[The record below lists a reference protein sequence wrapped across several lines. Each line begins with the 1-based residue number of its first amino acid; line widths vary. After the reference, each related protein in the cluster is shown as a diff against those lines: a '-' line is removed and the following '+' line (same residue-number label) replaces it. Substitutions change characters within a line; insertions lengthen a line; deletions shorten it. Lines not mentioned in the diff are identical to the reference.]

1 MQVLDLSI
9 RMLYFMYACA
19 IIIRMITLIYS
30 SEAQLAKRA
39 CDRLVKKTLPERNE
53 WNYISFNM
61 AVTMLKELASEC
73 ESLPF
78 MADKKVVVA
87 DDCAFLAKS
96 KTKYKYLT
104 DDVPESLR
112 DYVDHPN
119 EVVDL
124 YLLVYSDT
132 LDEKNPIVDILKMR
146 NAIKEVAIP
155 KPEEWMAYATK
166 FLGAKRINI
175 DNNALL
181 ELVSRSS
188 GDYGVFAN
196 ELEKYACF
204 ASPGDT
210 IHLHDVESLTAPK
223 IEENAYQISN
233 ALMKNDVARAMA
245 IYKDLKTFG
254 VEEVPLIGMIAGQIR
269 FLEQVYFLDGKG
281 LPAKMIADELKAK
294 PFRVEMALR
303 NLYRVPPG
311 ALERITEEL
320 YEADKAILT
329 GKATPR
335 FAFERF
341 LANFDIRN

>member
-1 MQVLDLSI
+1 M
-9 RMLYFMYACA
+9 RK
-19 IIIRMITLIYS
+19 MITLICS
-30 SEAQLAKRA
+30 PETQLAKRA
-39 CDRLVKKTLPERNE
+39 CDRIVKKTLPERNE

-61 AVTMLKELASEC
+61 AVTRLKELADEC

-78 MADKKVVVA
+78 MDEKKVVVA
-87 DDCAFLAKS
+87 DDCAFLAKT
-96 KTKYKYLT
+96 KTKYKYAS
-104 DDVPESLR
+104 DDVPEALR
-112 DYVDHPN
+112 NYIDHPN

-146 NAIKEVAIP
+146 NAIKEVAVP
-155 KPEEWMAYATK
+155 KPEEWMAYANK
-166 FLGAKRINI
+166 FLSARQVSI
-175 DNNALL
+175 DSNALT
-181 ELVSRSS
+181 ELVARSS
-188 GDYGVFAN
+188 GDYGIFVN

-204 ASPGDT
+204 ALQGGT
-210 IHLHDVESLTAPK
+210 IHLRDVEALTAPK
-223 IEENAYQISN
+223 LEENAYQISN

-245 IYKDLKTFG
+245 IYHDLKVFG
-254 VEEVPLIGMIAGQIR
+254 VEEVPLIGMLAGQFR

-281 LPAKMIADELKAK
+281 LPVKMIADELKAK

-303 NLYRVPPG
+303 NLYRVPMG

-329 GKATPR
+329 GKMQPR

-341 LANFDIRN
+341 LANFNIRN